1 MNAPPYI
8 HNCDDS
14 KGPWTVSKRCSLCI
28 PARHDAGKKPG
39 KSAAINHRLRRA
51 TNKLKRRTPPPSH
64 SVCSECGDEGRTT
77 VILTEPDWSP
87 EPEPESESSLSGS
100 AATTTSQRP
109 TDSIG
114 PMNET
119 PADFVYRPLIPGD
132 HKYRHEKPA
141 GVDEWFWSSGS
152 GESYNTR
159 FPPPSLAK
167 RLIYSF
173 CCFCVVS
180 MVAPKP
186 PKLTESERRKKEE
199 EGWNRLQRGKRR
211 SRPWIR
217 MSDWKAI
224 KAAELEER
232 QRANDEAGEA
242 AGLGTIVEGTV
253 TGDEC
258 ELVRSGVFDSDRR
271 TAQWNIRIHTN
282 GR

>member
-1 MNAPPYI
+1 MNTPPYI
-8 HNCDDS
+8 HNCNDS

-28 PARHDAGKKPG
+28 PARHGAGKKLG
-39 KSAAINHRLRRA
+39 KSAAITHRLRRA

-64 SVCSECGDEGRTT
+64 SVCSECGDEGRTIVT
-77 VILTEPDWSP
+77 LAEPDWNP
-87 EPEPESESSLSGS
+87 APESSSSSSDS
-100 AATTTSQRP
+100 AATTRQRP
-109 TDSIG
+109 TDNIG

-119 PADFVYRPLIPGD
+119 PADFVYRQLIPED
-132 HKYRHEKPA
+132 HGYHREKPA

-224 KAAELEER
+224 KAAEEEER
-232 QRANDEAGEA
+232 QRAKDEVGVAT
-242 AGLGTIVEGTV
+242 GLETIVEGTA

-258 ELVRSGVFDSDRR
+258 ELVRLGVFDSDRH
-271 TAQWNIRIHTN
+271 TAR
-282 GR
+282 